1 MTQLIRA
8 LSEQVATVT
17 PSPPAVAIERA
28 AADRAPAQ
36 PAAHVDETVVTAPGA
51 AAPVPQAMLDA
62 MRAAAEQI
70 DSYLKSTGREL
81 RFSVD
86 EATGETVVTVR
97 DSVSGDVIRQIPNA
111 EALRLA
117 HALGN
122 QPNVLIDISV

>member
-1 MTQLIRA
+1 LTQLVRA
-8 LSEQVATVT
+8 LSEQAATVT
-17 PSPPAVAIERA
+17 PSPPAVAIERQVA
-28 AADRAPAQ
+28 ERTAAQ
-36 PAAHVDETVVTAPGA
+36 PAQQFDVSTITGPDR
-51 AAPVPQAMLDA
+51 APVPQPLLDA
-62 MRAAAEQI
+62 MKAAAEQI
-70 DSYLKSTGREL
+70 ESYLRATGREL

-117 HALGN
+117 QALGN